1 MKHWLLHTAIFL
13 IAQIVFFSFGYS
25 WPWEVLTGRAPLNS
39 IFSSIE
45 GQLWTANTSRIWS
58 IVWLADLVISLFSL
72 GRKPA
77 QRSETKAIDPSQPSA
92 GHNAPVHRGPVQ
104 NDGQNRSAGH

>member
-13 IAQIVFFSFGYS
+13 IAQLIFFALGYS
-25 WPWEVLTGRAPLNS
+25 WPWEVLSGRTPLNS
-39 IFSSIE
+39 IFSSID

-58 IVWLADLVISLFSL
+58 IVWLIDSVITLFSL

-77 QRSETKAIDPSQPSA
+77 AADPAERTKQQDGTAPSA
-92 GHNAPVHRGPVQ
+92 HRDLPGGNAG
-104 NDGQNRSAGH
+104 